1 MHRSEEFMTNT
12 VAQFI
17 QSFKRI
23 ISDKDKDI
31 QEYLEVNECTIDLND
46 YLIYR
51 GIK

>member
-1 MHRSEEFMTNT
+1 MKRTEDFMTNT

-17 QSFKRI
+17 QSFKRT